1 MSDWNSAILTKKG
14 LNLQAKVEAGETLLN
29 VTKIQLGSGILDAN
43 EDSSNLI
50 ALKKSEKD
58 IEISDKIPQ
67 DGGLCTISGVIS
79 NQDINIGFYVKEMG
93 LFATDPDEGEILYM
107 YTTDNKPDYLPA
119 KSTNKVVN
127 ASYNIDVAISNS
139 ELITAKINQV
149 GLVTVEIMQHNI
161 TEHDSSEV
169 AHTNL
174 FKNLFNTTTVTAE
187 AIKNKIK
194 EYARDVDFIIQNFNN
209 IEEMK
214 QSNNLKSGGLI
225 KTQGFYIAGDGGGAD
240 YVIVN
245 DIGED
250 EADESSI
257 ITLKNRLYA
266 KLLINDFVNIKQMGA
281 KGDGN
286 TDDKEIITKVLA
298 NNNIKEVY
306 FPEGIYIVKDLININ
321 RPIKIRGENAENTI
335 IKAKDFLSYVPGSSI
350 WIILLTNSGAIFEN
364 IQLQQNITDTENKG
378 MLLGFKNARDVVF
391 KNCFIYQNEQ
401 DFGYVDLNT
410 NNQNITFENCKF
422 KNTIKTKSIKGTGCV
437 MVREG
442 EENKTT
448 NNIYFNNCKFNHE
461 SADESI
467 GVWDWFGTVK
477 NVYFNNCTFD
487 DANGTSFSQHF
498 MTLNLKDKSVFLN
511 NCVINRSGENAF
523 SIIKGG
529 YGSTINN
536 CIFNLSVFKLENGFM
551 VGSHN
556 LNNCTIK
563 NTASNLL
570 RFNQTTD
577 TDTPEAKGSFI
588 VNNCSISGFLGF
600 NNGKIINSY
609 ISVETAGTNNAV
621 VDGNIELRDCEFNYV
636 TSNSLINDSDENK
649 TIKIINCTIKGIL
662 KSSNFITLG
671 ENANINIQGA
681 VIDVGNFTIIAPNST
696 GILDYISYNNAFS
709 NSIDLGEKVINQIKN
724 ITTE

>member
-1 MSDWNSAILTKKG
+1 MIQDQTTKVIYVGNGQTTHFPFKFKYNDKAHIHVAIYDIDTQVQTELTKDFFVDSEKNEVIYPG
-14 LNLQAKVEAGETLLN
+14 YQSGQEPPEAQIPPVLQANQKLVIYRQTPLTQEIDFGSKYPLPFVENGTDKNTMISQEMKEALERSVKVDMGSEVKPDELLKDLNLKVYQTTQAAEEGKQALEETKANAEQASINAQSVNIRTFAN
-29 VTKIQLGSGILDAN
+29 V
-43 EDSSNLI
+43 
-50 ALKKSEKD
+50 
-58 IEISDKIPQ
+58 
-67 DGGLCTISGVIS
+67 
-79 NQDINIGFYVKEMG
+79 
-93 LFATDPDEGEILYM
+93 
-107 YTTDNKPDYLPA
+107 
-119 KSTNKVVN
+119 
-127 ASYNIDVAISNS
+127 
-139 ELITAKINQV
+139 
-149 GLVTVEIMQHNI
+149 
-161 TEHDSSEV
+161 
-169 AHTNL
+169 
-174 FKNLFNTTTVTAE
+174 
-187 AIKNKIK
+187 
-194 EYARDVDFIIQNFNN
+194 
-209 IEEMK
+209 EEMK
-214 QSNNLKSGGLI
+214 QVSNLKAGALV
-225 KTQGFYIAGDGGGAD
+225 KTQGFYQSGDGGGAD
-240 YVIVN
+240 YVIVDN
-245 DIGED
+245 ID
-250 EADESSI
+250 ENVTDELFI
-257 ITLKNRLYA
+257 IILQNGLYA
-266 KLLINDFVNIKQMGA
+266 KLLIKDYVNIKQLGV
-281 KGDGN
+281 KGVE
-286 TDDKEIITKVLA
+286 EIDTTETIQKILA

-364 IQLQQNITDTENKG
+364 IQLQQNLTDTENRG
-378 MLLGFKNARDVVF
+378 ILLGFRNANGSIF
-391 KNCFIYQNEQ
+391 KNCIIYQNTQ
-401 DFGYVDLNT
+401 DFGYVDMYT
-410 NNQNITFENCKF
+410 NNKDITFENCKF

-487 DANGTSFSQHF
+487 DANGTSLSQHF

-536 CIFNLSVFKLENGFM
+536 CIFNLSVSKLVNGFM

-588 VNNCSISGFLGF
+588 VNNCNISGFLGF
-600 NNGKIINSY
+600 SNGKIINSY
-609 ISVETAGTNNAV
+609 INTKTENTNNAII
-621 VDGNIELRDCEFNYV
+621 DGNIEFKDCEIIDV
-636 TSNSLINDSDENK
+636 TSNSLISDSNESK
-649 TIKIINCTIKGIL
+649 TVKIINCTIKGTL
-662 KSSNFITLG
+662 KSSNFIVLG

-696 GILDYISYNNAFS
+696 GIVDYISYNNAFS
-709 NSIDLGEKVINQIKN
+709 NSINLGEKVINQIKN
-724 ITTE
+724 ITE

>member
-1 MSDWNSAILTKKG
+1 MIQDQTTKVIYVGNGQTTHFPFKFKYNDKAHIHVAIYDIDTQVQTELTKDFFVDSEKNEVIYPG
-14 LNLQAKVEAGETLLN
+14 YQSGQEPPEAQIPPVLQANQKLVIYRQTPLTQEIDFGSKYPLPFVENGTDKNTMISQEMKEALERSVKVDMGSEVKPDELLKDLNLKVYQTTQAAEEGKQALEETKANAEQASINAQSVNIRTFAN
-29 VTKIQLGSGILDAN
+29 V
-43 EDSSNLI
+43 
-50 ALKKSEKD
+50 
-58 IEISDKIPQ
+58 
-67 DGGLCTISGVIS
+67 
-79 NQDINIGFYVKEMG
+79 
-93 LFATDPDEGEILYM
+93 
-107 YTTDNKPDYLPA
+107 
-119 KSTNKVVN
+119 
-127 ASYNIDVAISNS
+127 
-139 ELITAKINQV
+139 
-149 GLVTVEIMQHNI
+149 
-161 TEHDSSEV
+161 
-169 AHTNL
+169 
-174 FKNLFNTTTVTAE
+174 
-187 AIKNKIK
+187 
-194 EYARDVDFIIQNFNN
+194 
-209 IEEMK
+209 EEMK
-214 QSNNLKSGGLI
+214 QVSNLKAGALV
-225 KTQGFYIAGDGGGAD
+225 KTQGFYQSGDGGGAD
-240 YVIVN
+240 YVIVDN
-245 DIGED
+245 ID
-250 EADESSI
+250 ENVTDELFI
-257 ITLKNRLYA
+257 IILQNGLYA
-266 KLLINDFVNIKQMGA
+266 KLLIKDYVNIKQLGV
-281 KGDGN
+281 KGVE
-286 TDDKEIITKVLA
+286 EIDTTETIQKILA

-364 IQLQQNITDTENKG
+364 IQLQQNLTDTENRG
-378 MLLGFKNARDVVF
+378 ILLGFRNANGSIF
-391 KNCFIYQNEQ
+391 KNCIIYQNTQ
-401 DFGYVDLNT
+401 DFGYVDMYT
-410 NNQNITFENCKF
+410 NNKDITFENCKF

-724 ITTE
+724 ITE